1 MTHGRRCG
9 PAAAGEHESHRLP
22 GHPGSRN
29 VSPRRRTGCAP
40 LTLCYYPAMRR
51 ILIIFLAL
59 GLSGCSLFVPKLE
72 RPTLSVVRVQML
84 KSDLWHQELK
94 VRMRV
99 QNPNDRVLPV
109 KGIVYQL
116 DVEGQEL
123 AHGMSGDSFVV
134 PALGEAEFDMSVS
147 ANMANMLIKLLN
159 KGGSEVE
166 YRIYG
171 KIALSAGLLRS
182 ISFNDHGTFKW
193 Q

>member
-1 MTHGRRCG
+1 
-9 PAAAGEHESHRLP
+9 
-22 GHPGSRN
+22 
-29 VSPRRRTGCAP
+29 
-40 LTLCYYPAMRR
+40 MRKL
-51 ILIIFLAL
+51 LIILLAL

-72 RPTLSVVRVQML
+72 RPTLSVVKVQLL
-84 KSDLWHQELK
+84 KSDLWHQELR

-99 QNPNDRVLPV
+99 QNPNDRALPV

-159 KGGSEVE
+159 KGGTEVE

-171 KIALSAGLLRS
+171 KISLSAGLLRS
-182 ISFNDHGTFKW
+182 LEFNDHGTFKY

>member
-1 MTHGRRCG
+1 M
-9 PAAAGEHESHRLP
+9 
-22 GHPGSRN
+22 
-29 VSPRRRTGCAP
+29 RRT
-40 LTLCYYPAMRR
+40 
-51 ILIIFLAL
+51 LIILLAL

-109 KGIVYQL
+109 KGIVYEL

-123 AHGMSGDSFVV
+123 AHGMSGDSFVL
-134 PALGEAEFDMSVS
+134 PARGEAEFDMSVS

-159 KGGSEVE
+159 KGGTEVE

>member
-1 MTHGRRCG
+1 M
-9 PAAAGEHESHRLP
+9 S
-22 GHPGSRN
+22 
-29 VSPRRRTGCAP
+29 
-40 LTLCYYPAMRR
+40 R
-51 ILIIFLAL
+51 ILIILVFL
-59 GLSGCSLFVPKLE
+59 GLTGCSLFVPKLE

-94 VRMRV
+94 VRIRV
-99 QNPNDRVLPV
+99 QNPNDRALPV

-116 DVEGQEL
+116 EVEGQEL

-147 ANMANMLIKLLN
+147 ANVANVLIKLLN

-182 ISFNDHGTFKW
+182 ITFNDHGTFKW

>member
-1 MTHGRRCG
+1 
-9 PAAAGEHESHRLP
+9 
-22 GHPGSRN
+22 
-29 VSPRRRTGCAP
+29 
-40 LTLCYYPAMRR
+40 MRKL
-51 ILIIFLAL
+51 LIILLAL

-72 RPTLSVVRVQML
+72 RPTLSVVKVQLL
-84 KSDLWHQELK
+84 KSDLWHQELR

-99 QNPNDRVLPV
+99 QNPNDRALPV

-159 KGGSEVE
+159 KGGTEVE

-171 KIALSAGLLRS
+171 KISLSAGLLRS
-182 ISFNDHGTFKW
+182 IKFDDHGTFKY

>member
-1 MTHGRRCG
+1 MG
-9 PAAAGEHESHRLP
+9 
-22 GHPGSRN
+22 
-29 VSPRRRTGCAP
+29 
-40 LTLCYYPAMRR
+40 R
-51 ILIIFLAL
+51 ILIACIAL
-59 GLSGCSLFVPKLE
+59 GLSACSLFVPKLE
-72 RPTLSVVRVQML
+72 KPTLSVVRVQML

-109 KGIVYQL
+109 KGLSYEL
-116 DVEGQEL
+116 DVDGQEF

-147 ANMANMLIKLLN
+147 ANMASVLIKLLN
-159 KGGSEVE
+159 KGGNQID
-166 YRIYG
+166 YHITG

-182 ISFNDHGTFKW
+182 ISFNDQGTFKW

>member
-1 MTHGRRCG
+1 M
-9 PAAAGEHESHRLP
+9 
-22 GHPGSRN
+22 
-29 VSPRRRTGCAP
+29 RRT
-40 LTLCYYPAMRR
+40 L
-51 ILIIFLAL
+51 ILLLAL

-109 KGIVYQL
+109 KGIVYEL

>member
-1 MTHGRRCG
+1 M
-9 PAAAGEHESHRLP
+9 
-22 GHPGSRN
+22 
-29 VSPRRRTGCAP
+29 RRT
-40 LTLCYYPAMRR
+40 LT
-51 ILIIFLAL
+51 ILLAL

-109 KGIVYQL
+109 KGIVYEL

-159 KGGSEVE
+159 KGGSDVE

-171 KIALSAGLLRS
+171 KIDLSAGLLRS
-182 ISFNDHGTFKW
+182 LSFNDHGTFKW

>member
-1 MTHGRRCG
+1 
-9 PAAAGEHESHRLP
+9 
-22 GHPGSRN
+22 
-29 VSPRRRTGCAP
+29 
-40 LTLCYYPAMRR
+40 MRKL
-51 ILIIFLAL
+51 LIILLAL

-72 RPTLSVVRVQML
+72 RPTLSVVKVQLL
-84 KSDLWHQELK
+84 KSDLWHQELR

-99 QNPNDRVLPV
+99 QNPNDRALPV

-159 KGGSEVE
+159 KGGTEVE

-171 KIALSAGLLRS
+171 KISLSAGLLRS
-182 ISFNDHGTFKW
+182 IKFNDQATFKY

>member
-1 MTHGRRCG
+1 M
-9 PAAAGEHESHRLP
+9 S
-22 GHPGSRN
+22 
-29 VSPRRRTGCAP
+29 
-40 LTLCYYPAMRR
+40 R
-51 ILIIFLAL
+51 ILIILAFL
-59 GLSGCSLFVPKLE
+59 GLTGCSLFVPKLE
-72 RPTLSVVRVQML
+72 KPTLSVVRVQML
-84 KSDLWHQELK
+84 KSDLWHQEFK
-94 VRMRV
+94 VRIRV
-99 QNPNDRVLPV
+99 QNPNDRALPV

-116 DVEGQEL
+116 EVEGQEL

-147 ANMANMLIKLLN
+147 ANMANVLIKLLN

>member
-1 MTHGRRCG
+1 M
-9 PAAAGEHESHRLP
+9 
-22 GHPGSRN
+22 
-29 VSPRRRTGCAP
+29 RRT
-40 LTLCYYPAMRR
+40 LT
-51 ILIIFLAL
+51 ILLAL

-109 KGIVYQL
+109 KGIVYEL

-147 ANMANMLIKLLN
+147 ANMANVLIKLLN

>member
-1 MTHGRRCG
+1 M
-9 PAAAGEHESHRLP
+9 
-22 GHPGSRN
+22 
-29 VSPRRRTGCAP
+29 RRT
-40 LTLCYYPAMRR
+40 
-51 ILIIFLAL
+51 LIVLLALAL

-99 QNPNDRVLPV
+99 QNPNDRALPV

-134 PALGEAEFDMSVS
+134 PAQGEAEFDLSVS

-159 KGGSEVE
+159 KGGAQVE

-182 ISFNDHGTFKW
+182 IQFNDHGTFKW